1 MQFFFQAKRI
11 LTEHRR
17 QNSIPDILV
26 EPCIALLHTGFRNFI
41 PLRTQLIEK
50 VAKIEYLY
58 NSKCSFF
65 NKVERRDIYTYI

>member
-1 MQFFFQAKRI
+1 VKERKLDAIFLSSEAN
-11 LTEHRR
+11 TEHRR
-17 QNSIPDILV
+17 QNSMPDILE

-65 NKVERRDIYTYI
+65 